1 MAVNPETGI
10 DPEVDRFAVWQE
22 SQQRYTKLSP
32 PAKWPR
38 SDGGQIVGANPD
50 FKYYKFVTVDRPDV
64 DHRYTIDTASAKVNF
79 DPEPADGL
87 PKGEYKDSH
96 TIVKLPV
103 EDLKAQVDTEFQRQ
117 VQLAFPTINT
127 PSLLI
132 EAADAV
138 TRKQDG
144 ATLTSDQQA
153 VLTAINASGDA
164 VAQLRARKAALY
176 AAIDADEDYDIE
188 AGWTIA

>member
-10 DPEVDRFAVWQE
+10 DPEVDRFAVWQVSE
-22 SQQRYTKLSP
+22 SRYTNLNAP
-32 PAKWPR
+32 WPR
-38 SDGGQIVGANPD
+38 VDGGQISGANPD
-50 FKYYKFVTVDRPDV
+50 FRYYKKVDVERPDV
-64 DHRYTIDTASAKVNF
+64 DHRYTVDSVYGKIDTS
-79 DPEPADGL
+79 PTPADGL
-87 PKGEYKDSH
+87 PYGEYKAVH
-96 TIVKLPV
+96 TATKLPV
-103 EDLKAQVDTEFQRQ
+103 EDLKAQVDTEFQKQ

-176 AAIDADEDYDIE
+176 AAIDADQDYDIE